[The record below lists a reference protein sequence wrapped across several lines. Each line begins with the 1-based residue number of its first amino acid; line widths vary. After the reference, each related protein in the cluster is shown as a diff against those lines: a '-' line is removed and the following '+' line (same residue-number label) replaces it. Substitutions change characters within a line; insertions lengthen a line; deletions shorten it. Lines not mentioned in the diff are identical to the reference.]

1 MGLMSK
7 SDSDGA
13 RFLDRLPVHTRM
25 EISRNLELLKL
36 RMEERFQRT
45 RGEFLMVADR
55 LSFKFEIKKQDG
67 YDVYGI
73 VDERSTLYK
82 EADGTGED
90 LAVRRIMSSFD
101 PILQQHILLRRGSIN
116 TIFELKS
123 QLYEKI
129 TVVRQQWQSQHNAHK
144 S

>member
-1 MGLMSK
+1 
-7 SDSDGA
+7 
-13 RFLDRLPVHTRM
+13 
-25 EISRNLELLKL
+25 
-36 RMEERFQRT
+36 
-45 RGEFLMVADR
+45 MVADR

-123 QLYEKI
+123 QLHEKI
-129 TVVRQQWQSQHNAHK
+129 TVVRQQWQRQHDAHE